1 MIPFSNNGNVINPI
15 LSNSFPNVMNPMQ
28 TNSNLNMNSI
38 ASFPQ
43 SNNMNPM
50 GMMNFPPNM
59 NNLNMNTMNNNNN
72 MMNNQYMNANNNY
85 MYNNMN
91 MNNINPNY
99 NNINQNFNQNPN
111 NINNNMNQNNLNEN
125 LLINKFNNLDLN
137 KYKETLYKEKTNYK
151 VSEATKLILQ
161 NNEINRG
168 KLVANMTAVSPTLQ
182 CAICLDLVMTPVECK
197 NCSKLFCKNCIESWL
212 KTANEC
218 PNKHPFVKKEELDE
232 WIKKALGKIFLKCP
246 YKGCKSDYN
255 YKYWTDHVKK
265 CPFKSKGIQ
274 KLNDE
279 TTDGEDEPF
288 IWEVIQFFV
297 KDIHGKTHT
306 FELPLSTTVLE
317 LKEKLRE
324 KTGFDVEAQRL
335 TCNGKTMENPKMLE
349 FYGLQKNQTIFQLA
363 RLKGGNSFL

>member
-15 LSNSFPNVMNPMQ
+15 LSNSFPNVMNPMVS
-28 TNSNLNMNSI
+28 NSNLNMNSI
-38 ASFPQ
+38 SSFPQ

-72 MMNNQYMNANNNY
+72 NNMMNNQYMNANNNY

-91 MNNINPNY
+91 MNNIN
-99 NNINQNFNQNPN
+99 
-111 NINNNMNQNNLNEN
+111 NNMNSNNLNEN

-182 CAICLDLVMTPVECK
+182 CSICLDLVMTPVECG
-197 NCSKLFCKNCIESWL
+197 NCSKLFCKNCIENWL

-246 YKGCKSDYN
+246 YKDAN
-255 YKYWTDHVKK
+255 LIIT
-265 CPFKSKGIQ
+265 I
-274 KLNDE
+274 N
-279 TTDGEDEPF
+279 
-288 IWEVIQFFV
+288 I
-297 KDIHGKTHT
+297 
-306 FELPLSTTVLE
+306 
-317 LKEKLRE
+317 
-324 KTGFDVEAQRL
+324 
-335 TCNGKTMENPKMLE
+335 
-349 FYGLQKNQTIFQLA
+349 GLIM
-363 RLKGGNSFL
+363 